1 MGRGTE
7 KSGHIHRTK
16 NERTKRG
23 SWILLFAALAS
34 DAAVAANE
42 RLRERDSVKW
52 ERRRKK
58 SGRRERERERA
69 TEEGARR
76 GGTQHAHTLLASP
89 SRQSNPAARRQK
101 GETERGREERSCCTA
116 TVGRPFLLLSAL
128 LPSPSLAT
136 LPTEIEPD
144 VVGRSEERKRG
155 SGGGGGLERGGE
167 EGG

>member
-58 SGRRERERERA
+58 SGRREREQRKRERGGEA
-69 TEEGARR
+69 RSTHTRSSPRPLAKAIQQPEGRR
-76 GGTQHAHTLLASP
+76 G
-89 SRQSNPAARRQK
+89 RQRR
-101 GETERGREERSCCTA
+101 REERSCCTA

-128 LPSPSLAT
+128 LPSLSLAT
-136 LPTEIEPD
+136 LPTEIGPD